1 MSSFS
6 VSFEIAGFDEQPQ
19 WLSLDGLVD
28 TGSTYTWVPRDK
40 LESIGLEPRMS
51 RVFRTADGHRLER
64 EMAVALM
71 RLEEQTLPTLIVFA
85 DPTDA
90 VLLGVYALEGF
101 GLGVDPVNHKLVSVD
116 GLAMGNRA
124 LP

>member
-1 MSSFS
+1 MGAFS
-6 VSFEIAGFDEQPQ
+6 VSFDIADFEQQPR
-19 WLSLDGLVD
+19 WLTLEGLVD
-28 TGSTYTWVPRDK
+28 TGSTYTWVPRDR

-71 RLEEQTLPTLIVFA
+71 RLEGQTLPTLIVFA
-85 DPTDA
+85 DPSDA

-101 GLGVDPVNHKLVSVD
+101 GLGVDPINHRLVSVD